1 MSLTTAKRV
10 IRQPA
15 LPYPIGITI
24 NVFRD
29 DGRWGEYRAWFMRSD
44 RDLRALAVAKIT
56 LAHFDDEDEPAF
68 SHDEWCDESERLVAE
83 YPDCL
88 FIY

>member
-1 MSLTTAKRV
+1 MTKTAARK
-10 IRQPA
+10 PA

-29 DGRWGEYRAWFMRSD
+29 DGRWDEYSAWFMRSN
-44 RDLRALAVAKIT
+44 RDLIDLAVVKIT
-56 LAHFDDEDEPAF
+56 LAHYEGEDEPAF